1 MQHVA
6 FSMWL
11 HSLTITFSGVIY
23 VVACATASFL
33 LSNASYSIIRIYTSC
48 LPYLLTSIWVFS
60 LRFGCCEE
68 SCREYSWTDF
78 CLEACFQFFGVY
90 TKEWNFWGIMA
101 TPCFPLEERLIRF
114 SWRLCH
120 FTFSQCVQVPTS
132 PYPCQH
138 LLLSVC
144 LALSILADVKQ
155 YLTAASLIC
164 ISLMPHG
171 EYLSCAH
178 QPFVYFAFSLKKC
191 LFGSFAPFCNWVIY
205 LSFLFG

>member
-33 LSNASYSIIRIYTSC
+33 LSSASYSIIRIYTSC

-101 TPCFPLEERLIRF
+101 TPCFPLEEKSIRF

-120 FTFSQCVQVPTS
+120 FTFSQT
-132 PYPCQH
+132 
-138 LLLSVC
+138 VC
-144 LALSILADVKQ
+144 AGSNF
-155 YLTAASLIC
+155 S
-164 ISLMPHG
+164 ISLPT
-171 EYLSCAH
+171 LII
-178 QPFVYFAFSLKKC
+178 VC
-191 LFGSFAPFCNWVIY
+191 LFGSVHPSRCEAVSHC
-205 LSFLFG
+205 SFFDLHFPDASW